1 MVRRLAWEEQGRHVR
16 ENWEAAIESFLAKLQ
31 VMFQFHRVTAP
42 TYFVI
47 VRKLEW
53 FYIRVF
59 QTIRPENVLLWLG
72 I

>member
-1 MVRRLAWEEQGRHVR
+1 MGGAETEEGK
-16 ENWEAAIESFLAKLQ
+16 IEERCEGKLPGCCRNFPRKGPGI
-31 VMFQFHRVTAP
+31 FQFQRLTGT

-59 QTIRPENVLLWLG
+59 
-72 I
+72 